1 MPLALLLKNR
11 SVASRSVF
19 SFPRFAISAAFGLL
33 VGITGICGIYPTAA
47 QEPARSD
54 APVAPFAKKEQGEI
68 IFVAYNLWNYLAMD
82 RRIDGETVED
92 APKPEDQV
100 TALIDAIAASQ
111 PDILGVC
118 EIGDETFL
126 KDLQKRLKS
135 KGIDLP
141 HTEMIEDDW
150 EGSRNLALL
159 SRFPIVERNS
169 RDDLN
174 YRLDDTVQ
182 PFQRGI
188 LDVTVAPTSDYRLRC
203 VGLHLKSK
211 REVRQADQAAMRRNE
226 AQLAR
231 EHIDAILADQPG
243 VNLIT
248 YGDFNDTRNE
258 APVRTLQGRFG
269 TDGWLDDLKLEDQYG
284 FRWTH
289 YWNWADI
296 YARIDFALVSPGLS
310 PEIDRDRSYI
320 LHFKDWALASDHRPL
335 VVSLKPEDQ

>member
-1 MPLALLLKNR
+1 MMQDRLASKTLENR
-11 SVASRSVF
+11 SGSSRSVF
-19 SFPRFAISAAFGLL
+19 SCPRGSLRWRTLGLAIAGWL
-33 VGITGICGIYPTAA
+33 VGAGPPTVTVGSATA
-47 QEPARSD
+47 QDSAR
-54 APVAPFAKKEQGEI
+54 PVADVTKQADGEI

-82 RRIDGETVED
+82 RRIDGETVEN
-92 APKPEDQV
+92 APKPEEQV
-100 TALIDAIAASQ
+100 VALIDAITAVQ

-118 EIGDETFL
+118 ELGDETFL
-126 KDLQKRLKS
+126 QDLRTRLKA

-141 HTEMIEDDW
+141 HTEMVEDRW

-159 SRFPIVERNS
+159 SRFPIVDRNS

-174 YRLDDTVQ
+174 YRLDNTVQ

-188 LDVTVAPTSDYRLRC
+188 LDVTIAPSDDYRLRC

-211 REVRQADQAAMRRNE
+211 REVRDADQAAMRRNE

-231 EHIDAILADQPG
+231 EHIDGILTEQPG
-243 VNLIT
+243 ANLIV

-269 TDGWLDDLKLEDQYG
+269 TDGWLDDLKLEDRFG

-289 YWNWADI
+289 HWSWADI
-296 YARIDFALVSPGLS
+296 YARLDFALVSSGLS
-310 PEIDRDRSYI
+310 PEVDRDRSYI
-320 LHFKDWALASDHRPL
+320 LHFKNWNLASDHRH
-335 VVSLKPEDQ
+335 